1 MERFRWWP
9 MLMLWLALAAL
20 PLPAS
25 GFSFEDVI
33 DKARALA
40 DESYQAPTP
49 IPAFLR
55 ELTYEQYQGIRFKP
69 ENSLW
74 IKSDARFQVMLMS
87 PGLYFKHPV
96 VLHEVDEIGR
106 ASCRERV

>member
-87 PGLYFKHPV
+87 PPLGVTGKPV
-96 VLHEVDEIGR
+96 TPV
-106 ASCRERV
+106 SM

>member
-9 MLMLWLALAAL
+9 MLMLWLVLAAL
-20 PLPAS
+20 PLSAS

-69 ENSLW
+69 E
-74 IKSDARFQVMLMS
+74 
-87 PGLYFKHPV
+87 
-96 VLHEVDEIGR
+96 
-106 ASCRERV
+106 